1 MDISISYSGA
11 ALAGILSF
19 FSPCV
24 LPLVPFYLCY
34 LAGISME
41 EFRKERSVNNK
52 LRKKLIFNTVFFSAG
67 VILVFM
73 LMGLAASSIGQLFR
87 QFRPEL
93 NIIAA
98 IILSVFALHFLG
110 LLKFSFFYR
119 EFRLS
124 STIAPSKFIG
134 SFLMGLAFGFGW
146 TPCVGPALAT
156 VLFIAADKNS
166 MFHGAL
172 LLFTYGFFMTIPF
185 MIASFFTKPFL
196 SLIQKNKK
204 FMSYFE
210 KSMGVFLLI
219 FAFLIVSNNM
229 SLISFWLIETFPGFS
244 TLG

>member
-1 MDISISYSGA
+1 MEIGISYGGA

-41 EFRKERSVNNK
+41 EFRTEGVFSNK
-52 LRKKLIFNTVFFSAG
+52 LRKKLTLNTVFFSAG
-67 VILVFM
+67 IIFVFM
-73 LMGLAASSIGQLFR
+73 MMGLAASSLGQLFR
-87 QFRPEL
+87 QYRPEL
-93 NIIAA
+93 NIIAGA
-98 IILSVFALHFLG
+98 ILTIFALHFLG

-119 EFRLS
+119 EFRVES
-124 STIAPSKFIG
+124 KISPTKFIG

-166 MFHGAL
+166 LLHGAL
-172 LLFTYGFFMTIPF
+172 LLLTYGFFMTIPF
-185 MIASFFTKPFL
+185 ILASFFTQPFL
-196 SLIQKNKK
+196 SIIQKNKK
-204 FMSYFE
+204 FMYYFE
-210 KSMGVFLLI
+210 KSMGVFLLV

-229 SLISFWLIETFPGFS
+229 SVISFWLLETFPSFTVIG
-244 TLG
+244 